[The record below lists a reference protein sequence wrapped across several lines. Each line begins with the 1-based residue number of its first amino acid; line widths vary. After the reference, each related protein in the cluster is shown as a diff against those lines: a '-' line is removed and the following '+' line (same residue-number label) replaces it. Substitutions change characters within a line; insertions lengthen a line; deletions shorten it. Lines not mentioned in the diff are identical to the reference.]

1 MTEPSGFITTEQPAP
16 IEAKVKAAT
25 AGAAGSAA
33 VITPA
38 VIWAVD
44 ALWFNGQAAPDVP
57 LPLVGLVGL
66 VVTGGCAF
74 AAGWWAKHTA
84 RPDLGRS

>member
-1 MTEPSGFITTEQPAP
+1 MSELHPVPTDAPRP
-16 IEAKVKAAT
+16 IEAKVKAA
-25 AGAAGSAA
+25 ASGAAGSAA

-44 ALWFNGQAAPDVP
+44 ELWFNGAAAPDVP
-57 LPLVGLVGL
+57 LPLVGVIGL
-66 VVTGGCAF
+66 VVTGVCAF
-74 AAGWWAKHTA
+74 AAGYLAKHTA

>member
-1 MTEPSGFITTEQPAP
+1 MSTVQQPRP

-25 AGAAGSAA
+25 VGGAGSAA

-38 VIWAVD
+38 VLWVIDEV
-44 ALWFNGQAAPDVP
+44 WFNGAAAPDVP

-66 VVTGGCAF
+66 VVTGVCAF
-74 AAGWWAKHTA
+74 AAGFWAKHTA

>member
-1 MTEPSGFITTEQPAP
+1 MSELHEASAPSP
-16 IEAKVKAAT
+16 IETKVKAAT
-25 AGAAGSAA
+25 VGGAGSAA

-38 VIWAVD
+38 ALWLID
-44 ALWFNGQAAPDVP
+44 ELWFNGTAAPDVP

-66 VVTGGCAF
+66 VVTGVCAF
-74 AAGWWAKHTA
+74 VGGYLARHTA

>member
-1 MTEPSGFITTEQPAP
+1 MSLTDPIPAPPSP
-16 IEAKVKAAT
+16 IEAKVKAAAVG
-25 AGAAGSAA
+25 AGGSAA

-38 VIWAVD
+38 VVWMID
-44 ALWFNGQAAPDVP
+44 ALWFNGDADPSVP

-66 VVTGGCAF
+66 VVTGACAF
-74 AAGWWAKHTA
+74 GAGWWAKHTA